1 MGGLRG
7 SKSKSER
14 TPLVKDRTAG
24 GSNASVGK
32 ESNRWVFGL
41 LAAESL
47 HFSKSLFEWR
57 IGVLEIGG
65 LTEWETSVRIAHSK
79 AELKPT

>member
-47 HFSKSLFEWR
+47 HFSKMEEYSLFEWR
-57 IGVLEIGG
+57 IGD
-65 LTEWETSVRIAHSK
+65 WRAH
-79 AELKPT
+79 

>member
-47 HFSKSLFEWR
+47 HFSKME
-57 IGVLEIGG
+57 E
-65 LTEWETSVRIAHSK
+65 
-79 AELKPT
+79 